1 MNPEDYIKW
10 IQLIINAFA
19 LGAAGWIYKAYIQNL
34 KATVTAKDEQIK
46 VVEKNLN
53 LWKDRVS
60 ELERKTPDFIENA
73 LSKRIKIREE
83 EIERLNLD
91 KENHALEIQKK
102 NEELLL
108 FKREL
113 KKTGEVQNTISQ
125 LIEDFGEFGD
135 FLDKDKELETTLA
148 GYVDVDSG
156 QLMLTDPCYVDSQ
169 WKKQPYEDLR
179 LFKDKETG
187 KTYQFR
193 KDFNHFDEKI
203 KGFDL
208 TVNELLE
215 SERFERIKVDRK
227 SEYSYSYAGACYATL
242 SDEGFGALTHEKGHE
257 GAAVAFNTFM
267 GDGSYPVY
275 IETYGG
281 RNLRMY
287 VDLI

>member
-19 LGAAGWIYKAYIQNL
+19 LGAAGWIYKAYILNL

-46 VVEKNLN
+46 IVEKNIT

-91 KENHALEIQKK
+91 KENHQIEIQKK
-102 NEELLL
+102 NDELIL

-113 KKTGEVQNTISQ
+113 KKTNELQSSISELIQN
-125 LIEDFGEFGD
+125 FGEFGD
-135 FLDKDKELETTLA
+135 LLDKDKKLETELA

-156 QLMLTDPCYVDSQ
+156 QLMITDPCYIDSD
-169 WKKQPYEDLR
+169 WKNEPFEDLR
-179 LFKDKETG
+179 HYKDEKTG

-193 KDFNHFDEKI
+193 KDFNHFEEKI
-203 KGFDL
+203 SGFDK
-208 TVNELLE
+208 TVNELIE
-215 SERFERIKVDRK
+215 SKRFVKMEIDSKPNH
-227 SEYSYSYAGACYATL
+227 SYSYSGACYATL
-242 SDEGFGALTHEKGHE
+242 SEQGFGVMTHESGHE
-257 GAAVAFNTFM
+257 GAGIAFNTFM
-267 GDGSYPVY
+267 GDGMYPVY
-275 IETYGG
+275 IESYGG
-281 RNLRMY
+281 RNIRMY